1 MCMSV
6 DLSEPCARF
15 RNFFVVDLVA
25 QLMMDL
31 QKTKYDSVHNC
42 CLIMYLERSTVSI
55 VCTKNGRAL
64 GQRGTNVIDEH
75 GT

>member
-1 MCMSV
+1 
-6 DLSEPCARF
+6 
-15 RNFFVVDLVA
+15 
-25 QLMMDL
+25 MMDL

-55 VCTKNGRAL
+55 VCTKNDRAL